1 MHTLSTSRNEWLN
14 SVVALWW
21 LEGNPCTH
29 CTCNPSTKYFMFYNV
44 VWTAAPSTPFQDNT
58 QTHTYTF
65 FDRLC
70 HGPSPPVLSSTNIR
84 PFPLMKLSVEL
95 TARHAAVL
103 ACSTLLCS
111 VVRFLNFFFF
121 SERPFYLSSFL
132 STPLRYTILYFFYL
146 SFCSPM
152 WFERQ
157 STTYNKAEIWSTQIN
172 WICSTKQ
179 PIACGFYK
187 IASSYK

>member
-111 VVRFLNFFFF
+111 VVRFLNFFFSPSVLSTCHLSF
-121 SERPFYLSSFL
+121 QLLSDIPFYTSFTL
-132 STPLRYTILYFFYL
+132 AFALLCDL
-146 SFCSPM
+146 KDSPQHTTRQR
-152 WFERQ
+152 FEALKLIGYAPQ
-157 STTYNKAEIWSTQIN
+157 NS
-172 WICSTKQ
+172 
-179 PIACGFYK
+179 P
-187 IASSYK
+187 